1 MPSPH
6 QKHYTVSQL
15 SGPPFIGLL
24 VPALRDPLSFTM
36 QLAHSHGDIISF
48 SVLGQRG
55 VQLNHPDLIR
65 HVLVENHKNYRKS
78 KPYIRFE
85 SAIGLGL
92 LTSNGEKWKRDRQKI
107 QPMFNRERTAGY
119 YFEVASEVSEKYK
132 RKWLALTENGATEIN
147 VTEEMA
153 KITTEVI
160 LKSIFGRD
168 IDDEAVLSLHH
179 SYSVLID
186 YLRNIRLFPNVDM
199 RKMFGTPA
207 YFRFKKELANVDGR
221 LLALAAKYRQAGLT
235 DRYNMLAL
243 LIEAQKNDPAHFSD
257 KDIRDHCVSM
267 VFAGFE
273 STSIL
278 MQWFWYMLDDRED
291 IRRKLREN
299 ITHNAP
305 CTATLDSTALSYE
318 SVQRMDYLSMVFK
331 ETMRLYPPFW
341 MTGREPV
348 EDDWLGDF
356 KLAKGT
362 TVVVPQLAMHRHP
375 KWWENPNSFSA
386 ERFSPENEPTID
398 GGLYFPFSL
407 GPRKCSGHMFVDM
420 EAKTIIAKL
429 LPFFDVTAL
438 NKVGNPMRPGIS
450 LKLKEPLRVRLS
462 RHTPGASESAAVET
476 SPAAARQ
483 YCPHHS

>member
-1 MPSPH
+1 MTSLP
-6 QKHYTVSQL
+6 QKNYSVSQL
-15 SGPPFIGLL
+15 KGSPGLTL
-24 VPALRDPLSFTM
+24 PALLDPLGFTM
-36 QLAHSHGDIISF
+36 KLSQAYGDIISF
-48 SVLGQRG
+48 SVLGQKA
-55 VQLNHPDLIR
+55 VQLNHPDLVR

-132 RKWLALTENGATEIN
+132 QKWLAMTANGTAEIN

-153 KITTEVI
+153 RITTEVI

-168 IDDEAVLSLHH
+168 IDDEAVAALHH

-186 YLRNIRLFPNVDM
+186 YLKNIRLIPTVDL
-199 RKMFGTPA
+199 RKLFCTPA
-207 YFRFKKELANVDGR
+207 YFRFRKEVANVDDRIKG
-221 LLALAAKYRQAGLT
+221 LAEKYRRSGLS

-243 LIEAQKNDPAHFSD
+243 LVEAQKNEPDHFSD
-257 KDIRDHCVSM
+257 LDIRDHCVSM

-278 MQWFWYMLDDRED
+278 MQWFWYLLDDRAD
-291 IRRKLREN
+291 IKERLREN
-299 ITHNAP
+299 IVRHAP
-305 CTATLDSTALSYE
+305 CTATGDSSGLTFE
-318 SVQRMDYLSMVFK
+318 SVQQMDYLTMAFK

-341 MTGREPV
+341 MTGREPI
-348 EDDWLGDF
+348 EDDYLGDF
-356 KLAKGT
+356 KVAKGT
-362 TVVVPQLAMHRHP
+362 TVVVHQLAMHRHP
-375 KWWENPNSFSA
+375 KWWENPNSFLA
-386 ERFSPENEPTID
+386 ERFSPENEMGID
-398 GGLYFPFSL
+398 AGLYFPFSL

-429 LPFFDVTAL
+429 LPLFDVTAL
-438 NKVGNPMRPGIS
+438 NKMGNAMCPGIS
-450 LKLKEPLRVRLS
+450 LKLKSPLMVRLS
-462 RHTPGASESAAVET
+462 RAEAHAYPVSSNGTAGLMMGA
-476 SPAAARQ
+476 
-483 YCPHHS
+483 